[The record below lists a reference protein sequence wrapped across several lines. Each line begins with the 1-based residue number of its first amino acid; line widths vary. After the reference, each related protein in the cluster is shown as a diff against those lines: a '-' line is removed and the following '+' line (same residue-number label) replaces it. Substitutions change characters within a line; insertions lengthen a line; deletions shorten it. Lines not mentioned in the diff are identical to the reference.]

1 MLTTTVLVPDVNVLV
16 DAWREHSPAHARA
29 RTWLE
34 RAVAA
39 SELGLPDVV
48 LSGAVRVLTMPVT
61 GLRADVSVVL
71 DRVRDLRAAPG
82 VRLLSPGSQHWSIFD
97 SLCRE
102 LGAAGNLVPDCYLAA
117 LAIEK
122 KATFVSR
129 DRFFSTVPGLDWID
143 LPDVA

>member
-1 MLTTTVLVPDVNVLV
+1 MPTTTVLVPDVNVLV
-16 DAWREHSPAHARA
+16 DAWREQSPAHVRA

-39 SELGLPDVV
+39 SELGLPDIVV
-48 LSGAVRVLTMPVT
+48 SGAVRVLTMPVT

-71 DRVRDLRAAPG
+71 DRVRDLRVAPG
-82 VRLLSPGSQHWSIFD
+82 VRHLRPGPAHWGIFD
-97 SLCRE
+97 SLCRD
-102 LGAAGNLVPDCYLAA
+102 LGAAGNVVPDCYLAA
-117 LAIEK
+117 IAIEQ

-143 LPDVA
+143 LPQAT